1 MSTTRSRPGAASSR
15 LGRIPLSSSSAGR
28 PVRNVVRLALHP
40 ASRTPVSPNHPIAA
54 PTQDPLADLHDALRR
69 TGARLPDLHRTAT
82 MLRHHPG
89 LLRSSLALLEHS
101 DEALADVAERS
112 YLHPNGF
119 AKIVLKV
126 GGGYGIRLHVW
137 HRQGGEW
144 ISDANP
150 HGHRWEFASWIVVGA
165 LRETTF
171 AELTHGKTH
180 LRCDYDRDERGVGF
194 LTPTRTA
201 DLRVVD
207 RIDRRAGT
215 VYQRSRNVVHT
226 VTPMGRDLVA
236 SVVLQGPRAFEP
248 TPVYLQPGEDSEHR
262 EEQLRPGRLRD
273 LVAEVASAV

>member
-28 PVRNVVRLALHP
+28 PIRNVVRLALHP

-54 PTQDPLADLHDALRR
+54 PTQDPLADLHDALQR

-165 LRETTF
+165 LHETTF

-194 LTPTRTA
+194 LTPTGQPTCASWIGSIEGPERSTSAPERGAHGDA
-201 DLRVVD
+201 DGSRSRGVHRV
-207 RIDRRAGT
+207 AGT
-215 VYQRSRNVVHT
+215 SGVRADPGLPT
-226 VTPMGRDLVA
+226 AGRGFGT
-236 SVVLQGPRAFEP
+236 S
-248 TPVYLQPGEDSEHR
+248 
-262 EEQLRPGRLRD
+262 
-273 LVAEVASAV
+273 